1 MNRLLIKNC
10 MLTTFF
16 NDGYNATKILEGVDI
31 LIEAGKILRIDKD
44 IPAEGDCR
52 IIDGSGKLA
61 APGFVNGR
69 SRSMASLVSK
79 SIAVDIKCSR
89 FGDTPLYIRINPFIN
104 IAQEVLSDDEMKAL
118 LRLTMHEAI
127 RSGTTTMLEHCS
139 VRELPLFLALCEELG
154 MRAVASPMLM
164 SRHALPETDAWG
176 VCSNEL
182 EEIDEAALVDWNRSV
197 VEASAGKLAC
207 AGMGLGSVETV
218 SESLM
223 RRVGKAAFDLDCLLM
238 VPMNETKQ
246 EREVS
251 MERFGLTPAELLHK
265 NHVLH
270 RKTIVGGNLHATR
283 EDRRILRSGGSA
295 VALNPIDALHD
306 ARVTPFLDFQYD
318 DLQILIGSG
327 HSTVDMC
334 EQIRMLTLAGKLERG
349 LRHQMR
355 AQKSFFAATTGG
367 AQAATLPVGEL
378 DEGLNADL
386 VLIDLAQ
393 PHYRPLTLPITD
405 LIYNTAAADITEVI
419 IAGRVVKE
427 NGKVLGMDR
436 HTLIHEAEAAMDKV
450 WTRARETGTL

>member
-1 MNRLLIKNC
+1 
-10 MLTTFF
+10 
-16 NDGYNATKILEGVDI
+16 
-31 LIEAGKILRIDKD
+31 
-44 IPAEGDCR
+44 
-52 IIDGSGKLA
+52 
-61 APGFVNGR
+61 
-69 SRSMASLVSK
+69 
-79 SIAVDIKCSR
+79 
-89 FGDTPLYIRINPFIN
+89 
-104 IAQEVLSDDEMKAL
+104 
-118 LRLTMHEAI
+118 
-127 RSGTTTMLEHCS
+127 
-139 VRELPLFLALCEELG
+139 
-154 MRAVASPMLM
+154 
-164 SRHALPETDAWG
+164 
-176 VCSNEL
+176 
-182 EEIDEAALVDWNRSV
+182 
-197 VEASAGKLAC
+197 
-207 AGMGLGSVETV
+207 
-218 SESLM
+218 
-223 RRVGKAAFDLDCLLM
+223 
-238 VPMNETKQ
+238 
-246 EREVS
+246 
-251 MERFGLTPAELLHK
+251 MERFGLSPAELLHK

-386 VLIDLAQ
+386 ILIDLDQ

-405 LIYNTAAADITEVI
+405 LIYNTAASDITEVI
-419 IAGRVVKE
+419 IAGRIVKE

-436 HTLIHEAEAAMDKV
+436 HTLIYEAEAAMDKV